1 MKYIEN
7 KLSLDGVLFNDIFLK
22 YSTPVYVY
30 SQKAIHN
37 NLESYMEKI
46 DDGDLIC
53 FSVKSSNNLEILKTI
68 NSRGA
73 GFDVVSSGELRK
85 VIHIGADVNKIV
97 YSGVGK
103 TKEDL
108 IFAVKSKIKSINIE
122 SLSELKVLVEIV
134 KEIDIVANI
143 ALRFN
148 PETSSET
155 HPYLDTGSSGSK
167 FGIPKN
173 EINEC
178 LKIIEKQKNIN
189 LKGLAFHI
197 GSDIKDF
204 SYFQKALQVMLEKI
218 KYLNIEEH
226 IEFLDVGGGLA
237 IKYFDNDEVLS
248 IQEFVTKVKALV
260 PEKLNL
266 IFEPGKSIIGN
277 AGYLL
282 AKVLYKKS
290 NILLIDAG
298 MNDHIR
304 VPLYNAKHQIL
315 PVKKHIFTD
324 QSFKIAGPVCESAD
338 IFDHDFHYELD
349 EGELLVIGSSGAY
362 GFSMSSNYNA
372 RLRPAEVMIS
382 NEKIKLIRRRETFN
396 DFISEEVGLE

>member
-30 SQKAIHN
+30 SQKEIHN

-68 NSRGA
+68 SSKGA

-204 SYFQKALQVMLEKI
+204 SYFQKALLVMLEKI
-218 KYLNIEEH
+218 EYLNIEEH
-226 IEFLDVGGGLA
+226 IEFLDVGGGL
-237 IKYFDNDEVLS
+237 S
-248 IQEFVTKVKALV
+248 
-260 PEKLNL
+260 L
-266 IFEPGKSIIGN
+266 I
-277 AGYLL
+277 
-282 AKVLYKKS
+282 
-290 NILLIDAG
+290 
-298 MNDHIR
+298 HI
-304 VPLYNAKHQIL
+304 
-315 PVKKHIFTD
+315 
-324 QSFKIAGPVCESAD
+324 
-338 IFDHDFHYELD
+338 
-349 EGELLVIGSSGAY
+349 
-362 GFSMSSNYNA
+362 
-372 RLRPAEVMIS
+372 
-382 NEKIKLIRRRETFN
+382 
-396 DFISEEVGLE
+396 

>member
-30 SQKAIHN
+30 SKKAIHS

-108 IFAVKSKIKSINIE
+108 LFAVKSKIKSINIE
-122 SLSELKVLVEIV
+122 SLSELKALVEIV
-134 KEIDIVANI
+134 KEINIVANI

-204 SYFQKALQVMLEKI
+204 SYFQKALLVMLEKI
-218 KYLNIEEH
+218 NYLNIEADK
-226 IEFLDVGGGLA
+226 FYL
-237 IKYFDNDEVLS
+237 
-248 IQEFVTKVKALV
+248 
-260 PEKLNL
+260 
-266 IFEPGKSIIGN
+266 KS
-277 AGYLL
+277 
-282 AKVLYKKS
+282 
-290 NILLIDAG
+290 
-298 MNDHIR
+298 
-304 VPLYNAKHQIL
+304 Q
-315 PVKKHIFTD
+315 
-324 QSFKIAGPVCESAD
+324 
-338 IFDHDFHYELD
+338 
-349 EGELLVIGSSGAY
+349 
-362 GFSMSSNYNA
+362 
-372 RLRPAEVMIS
+372 
-382 NEKIKLIRRRETFN
+382 
-396 DFISEEVGLE
+396 

>member
-7 KLSLDGVLFNDIFLK
+7 KLSLDGVFFNDIFLK
-22 YSTPVYVY
+22 HSTPVYVY
-30 SQKAIHN
+30 SKKAIHS

-122 SLSELKVLVEIV
+122 SLSELKALVEIV
-134 KEIDIVANI
+134 KEINIVANI

-167 FGIPKN
+167 FGK
-173 EINEC
+173 
-178 LKIIEKQKNIN
+178 
-189 LKGLAFHI
+189 
-197 GSDIKDF
+197 
-204 SYFQKALQVMLEKI
+204 
-218 KYLNIEEH
+218 
-226 IEFLDVGGGLA
+226 
-237 IKYFDNDEVLS
+237 
-248 IQEFVTKVKALV
+248 FVSK
-260 PEKLNL
+260 
-266 IFEPGKSIIGN
+266 
-277 AGYLL
+277 
-282 AKVLYKKS
+282 
-290 NILLIDAG
+290 
-298 MNDHIR
+298 
-304 VPLYNAKHQIL
+304 
-315 PVKKHIFTD
+315 FT
-324 QSFKIAGPVCESAD
+324 AA
-338 IFDHDFHYELD
+338 
-349 EGELLVIGSSGAY
+349 
-362 GFSMSSNYNA
+362 
-372 RLRPAEVMIS
+372 
-382 NEKIKLIRRRETFN
+382 T
-396 DFISEEVGLE
+396 